1 MIKQTFLHLRVFL
14 VALIAGFLV
23 VACRFVLPDQFGA
36 VAGFTILGACMA
48 SAHLGSRDKE

>member
-1 MIKQTFLHLRVFL
+1 MLKQTFLHLRVFL

-23 VACRFVLPDQFGA
+23 VACRLVLPEPFGA
-36 VAGFTILGACMA
+36 VAGCTMLGACMA